1 MAWLNCPWCGYREV
15 ESTLSPE
22 EKASPHLTKIV
33 WCRYCRRWVRVTY
46 ENGDIRRVEPYM

>member
-46 ENGDIRRVEPYM
+46 ENGDIRRIEPYM